1 MINLYF
7 ALEIPLNLIGVD
19 IIKKNYIDAKR
30 QFNQQF
36 QKKVLIKQ
44 SSYIDN

>member
-7 ALEIPLNLIGVD
+7 ALEIQLNSIDVD

-30 QFNQQF
+30 QFN
-36 QKKVLIKQ
+36 
-44 SSYIDN
+44 